1 MNNSSSNDNNNNN
14 NSLILCNKLIS
25 ELKNTNYWQ
34 LLFKEEAELI
44 FFGGSTLCNTR
55 DDFSDFDIDCITST
69 KNILNKNKYN
79 EYLEWNGKKIHM
91 YYHSLY
97 EINSKLF
104 YGIDLNFMINLYLL
118 CERIKNKDYSMII
131 YCSNDKLIKLLIN
144 RSEEFLN
151 FGFKEL
157 VKANLYKIELIS
169 SGKNFIKSKWLYY
182 LIYAKKLFFKEEL
195 DMQFLKQIK
204 RIEWQPVKQK
214 YLDMCVQDIKE
225 IKDWYEKEK
234 VDEN

>member
-1 MNNSSSNDNNNNN
+1 
-14 NSLILCNKLIS
+14 
-25 ELKNTNYWQ
+25 
-34 LLFKEEAELI
+34 
-44 FFGGSTLCNTR
+44 
-55 DDFSDFDIDCITST
+55 
-69 KNILNKNKYN
+69 
-79 EYLEWNGKKIHM
+79 
-91 YYHSLY
+91 
-97 EINSKLF
+97 
-104 YGIDLNFMINLYLL
+104 MINLYLL